1 MLGFSEL
8 VSDLEKVL
16 ARLIRQLAEELS
28 AGSADLPV
36 GLEPVQASAMAQEMP
51 VVAEEESVQALER
64 VPKNYDNASRRWR
77 APTFR
82 N

>member
-28 AGSADLPV
+28 AGSADLPE
-36 GLEPVQASAMAQEMP
+36 LEPVQEL
-51 VVAEEESVQALER
+51 VVV
-64 VPKNYDNASRRWR
+64 
-77 APTFR
+77 
-82 N
+82 

>member
-1 MLGFSEL
+1 MRVGVKALEDLLEQEPAEVLGFSEL

-36 GLEPVQASAMAQEMP
+36 GLAQEQGSAKMACP
-51 VVAEEESVQALER
+51 
-64 VPKNYDNASRRWR
+64 PHC
-77 APTFR
+77 P
-82 N
+82 